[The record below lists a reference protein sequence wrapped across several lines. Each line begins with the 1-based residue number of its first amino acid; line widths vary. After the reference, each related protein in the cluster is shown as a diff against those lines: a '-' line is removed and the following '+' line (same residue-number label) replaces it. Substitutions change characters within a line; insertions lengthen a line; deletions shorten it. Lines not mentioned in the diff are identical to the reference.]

1 MMNTSIWNF
10 LERLASNTF
19 LSNGKWGYAS
29 NREGHMFLPLSTGS
43 WTMDVMDSHAPFPVS
58 SVGRSAPVTSVMLT
72 WEIVAFCLG
81 GDEDSGL
88 FRGDPQKSLRAFQ
101 VAHWMPSEEQM
112 LASDENLGLRTLT
125 RGNIMYRL
133 RNCNKKCTM

>member
-1 MMNTSIWNF
+1 MNTSIRNF
-10 LERLASNTF
+10 LETLASNTF

-58 SVGRSAPVTSVMLT
+58 SIGRSAPVTSVMLT

-88 FRGDPQKSLRAFQ
+88 FGGGPPKVCGIFRWNTGLAGDSP
-101 VAHWMPSEEQM
+101 
-112 LASDENLGLRTLT
+112 LGLIGSKPSTSGAFGARA
-125 RGNIMYRL
+125 
-133 RNCNKKCTM
+133 KDVP